1 MSSVGIEGPG
11 VIGGGG
17 GGAGP
22 ITPTSIVLSGPE
34 SWAGAAVIE
43 PAALAAGTTNNWAPA
58 GLATA
63 RLVRVTTN
71 AAGSTLGGI
80 DALLAGQVL
89 TFENIGPAG
98 DLTILNAG
106 AGSDA
111 ENRVVGVGGTDY
123 VLPLGTSIT
132 LQHDETLNVW
142 RQAS

>member
-1 MSSVGIEGPG
+1 MTGVVGPG
-11 VIGGGG
+11 VLGGG

-22 ITPTSIVLSGPE
+22 ITPSSIVLSGPE
-34 SWAGAAVIE
+34 SWAGLGIIE
-43 PAALAAGTTNNWAPA
+43 PAALVAGTTNNWAPP

-80 DALLAGQVL
+80 DTLLAGQVL
-89 TFENIGPAG
+89 TFENIGPVG

-106 AGSDA
+106 AGSDP
-111 ENRVVGVGGTDY
+111 ENRVIGVGGTDY

-132 LQHDETLNVW
+132 LQHDETTLRW
-142 RQAS
+142 RQVS